1 MTGTCIMG
9 KMREDRTKTR
19 KESPIKWNKRFIYP
33 KSQRSLIQGKR
44 HYDIQSNTHSL
55 VKQKLLPS
63 VTTIL
68 SATQSEEKRQALAN
82 WKSRLG
88 DTAADRVR
96 DIAALR
102 GTAMHT
108 FLEAY
113 VRGTG
118 HKDLT
123 SVGKEAEPMAR
134 RIIEAG
140 LGDLEEI
147 WGSEVTL
154 YYPDLYAGATD
165 VVGIYNGRESIID
178 FKQTNKPK
186 RREWIEDYFIQLGAY
201 AMAHNYVYQTKIQSG
216 VILMCS
222 KDKLFQKFESSD
234 KEFVGYQHAF
244 LRKVDQYYRNC
255 THNENKESDKNEEIS
270 KETSH

>member
-1 MTGTCIMG
+1 
-9 KMREDRTKTR
+9 MR
-19 KESPIKWNKRFIYP
+19 WNKKYIYP

-44 HYDIQSNTHSL
+44 HYDIDSTQT
-55 VKQKLLPS
+55 KLPS

-82 WKSRLG
+82 WKARLG
-88 DTAADRVR
+88 DQAADRVR
-96 DIAALR
+96 DVAALR

-108 FLEAY
+108 YLEAY

-123 SVGKEAEPMAR
+123 SVGREAEPMAKQ
-134 RIIEAG
+134 IINQG
-140 LGDLEEI
+140 LSGLDEI
-147 WGSEVTL
+147 WGSEVVL

-178 FKQTNKPK
+178 FKQSNKPK
-186 RREWIEDYFIQLGAY
+186 RREWIDDYFIQLGAY

-216 VILMCS
+216 IILMCT
-222 KDKLFQKFESSD
+222 KDKLFQKFEVSD

-244 LRKVDQYYRNC
+244 LKKVDQYYRDC
-255 THNENKESDKNEEIS
+255 THDKKKESDKNEEMS
-270 KETSH
+270 KEISH

>member
-9 KMREDRTKTR
+9 QMREDRA
-19 KESPIKWNKRFIYP
+19 PIRWNKRFIYP

-44 HYDIQSNTHSL
+44 HYDISETQT
-55 VKQKLLPS
+55 KLPS
-63 VTTIL
+63 VTTII
-68 SATQSEEKRQALAN
+68 SATQSEEKKQGLAD
-82 WKSRLG
+82 WKARLG
-88 DTAADRVR
+88 DQAADRVR

-123 SVGKEAEPMAR
+123 RVGQEAEPMAQQ
-134 RIIEAG
+134 IINQG
-140 LGDLEEI
+140 LSGLDEI
-147 WGSEVTL
+147 WGSEVVL

-178 FKQTNKPK
+178 FKQSNKPK
-186 RREWIEDYFIQLGAY
+186 RREWIDDYFIQLGAY

-216 VILMCS
+216 IILMCT
-222 KDKLFQKFESSD
+222 KDNLFQKFEVSD

-244 LRKVDQYYRNC
+244 LRKVDEYYRNC
-255 THNENKESDKNEEIS
+255 NQNKDAKRYKNQEISEEIS
-270 KETSH
+270 H